1 MEETADVD
9 CVFARARLSTAKKK
23 KLGASVHYRT
33 FFQVIIVH
41 YIYIYIIPD
50 SANLSISFQ
59 TARVSPQRKSGN

>member
-1 MEETADVD
+1 MEETADLD
-9 CVFARARLSTAKKK
+9 CVFARARLSTVKKN

-41 YIYIYIIPD
+41 YIIPD

>member
-1 MEETADVD
+1 MEETADLD
-9 CVFARARLSTAKKK
+9 CVFARARLSTVKKK

-41 YIYIYIIPD
+41 YIYIIPD

-59 TARVSPQRKSGN
+59 TARVSPHRKSGN